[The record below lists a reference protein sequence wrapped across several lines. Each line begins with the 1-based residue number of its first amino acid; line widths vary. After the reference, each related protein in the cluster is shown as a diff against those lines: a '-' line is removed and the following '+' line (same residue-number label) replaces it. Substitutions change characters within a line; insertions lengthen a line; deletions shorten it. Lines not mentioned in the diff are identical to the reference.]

1 MALLGKDNCCMKKGK
16 YSESGKSN
24 IEYREEQIGENIVQF
39 INKAEMAETR
49 IGEYKDNKFVIS
61 GVEWDNTEL
70 LYPITVMVDISKAII
85 CNDQKFTN
93 ELGYNVL
100 DCIDAYTNILG
111 LSEVDRIK
119 YKQAVKKF
127 NSNKIQVMPI
137 RPGTNIIIK
146 ENADGVRNRIEA
158 NIEKVRVVIDP
169 QRNCTVGMLICK
181 VSSKFDSA
189 KSKKVLLEDYGSTWY
204 IPRVE
209 QGFDTKDIRY
219 DVIKMT
225 NLGLINPI
233 EFVHK
238 NNKIAIDGYAMYTII
253 DGIPTMIGKWEETSF
268 EIYDHDSS
276 LDALINKAMTA
287 LPFISAHR
295 KYISPYLVSNTTV
308 VNV

>member
-1 MALLGKDNCCMKKGK
+1 MISEEYSFDHLKDYLYTNTDLL
-16 YSESGKSN
+16 
-24 IEYREEQIGENIVQF
+24 
-39 INKAEMAETR
+39 
-49 IGEYKDNKFVIS
+49 IS
-61 GVEWDNTEL
+61 GEPTGEERSVFFADIWKTKSKDILYLHLFKNEKVRFRFIQNNT
-70 LYPITVMVDISKAII
+70 TI
-85 CNDQKFTN
+85 C
-93 ELGYNVL
+93 G
-100 DCIDAYTNILG
+100 DCIDLCVG
-111 LSEVDRIK
+111 LPRLL
-119 YKQAVKKF
+119 
-127 NSNKIQVMPI
+127 
-137 RPGTNIIIK
+137 K
-146 ENADGVRNRIEA
+146 ELD
-158 NIEKVRVVIDP
+158 
-169 QRNCTVGMLICK
+169 
-181 VSSKFDSA
+181 VSSKN
-189 KSKKVLLEDYGSTWY
+189 VLLEDYGSTWY